1 MGATIIHTAD
11 WQLGTQFASIPGDD
25 GAALREQRIAT
36 VEAVAR
42 LAQARQAD
50 AILVCGDVFDSNA
63 VADKTIHQALNATRM
78 FKGDWVFIPGNHD
91 PALAESVWSRF
102 QRILASKNQETGNLH
117 FLLKPEEPLRLKEG
131 ALTILPA
138 VLERRHEVDDL
149 TAWFDH
155 CDTQPGAIRVGMAHG
170 SVREFLRD
178 SDTPNP
184 VALNR
189 AEAANLDYLALG
201 DWHGTLQINDRT
213 WYSGTP
219 EPDRFRSKDPGN
231 VLVVSIDRPGTLP
244 SVEKVRVGR
253 YEWKEDEIEVYSDED
268 LKNLEQRLEA
278 LAPNPQDTLL
288 SLELSGVVN
297 LALHDRLREVIEEWK
312 ALLRYLKIEMDL
324 TPEPSQDDLDRIDL
338 SGFVRTAVE
347 QLSAKASDSYDTE
360 AKTAEESLLR
370 LYQMHVQMGN

>member
-42 LAQARQAD
+42 LAQERQAD

-63 VADKTIHQALNATRM
+63 VADKTILQALNATRT

-102 QRILASKNQETGNLH
+102 QRILVSKNQESGNLH

-149 TAWFDH
+149 TAWFNH
-155 CDTQPGAIRVGMAHG
+155 CEPQSGAIRVGMAHG
-170 SVREFLRD
+170 SVREFLPD
-178 SDTPNP
+178 SNTPNP

-189 AEAANLDYLALG
+189 AEAAELDYLALG

-231 VLVVSIDRPGTLP
+231 VLVVSIDRAGTLP

-253 YEWKEDEIEVYSDED
+253 YEWKEEEITIYSDED
-268 LKNLEQRLEA
+268 LKNLEQRLET

-297 LALHDRLREVIEEWK
+297 FALHDRLRGVIEEWK
-312 ALLRYLKIEMDL
+312 ALLRYLKIEMNL

-347 QLSAKASDSYDTE
+347 QLRAKASNSYDTE
-360 AKTAEESLLR
+360 AKTAKEALLK
-370 LYQMHVQMGN
+370 LYEMHVRMGN